1 MVSCAKPGCEQHLG
15 ERCISELGRRCGFFD
30 ICLNENM
37 LKMLMCCIIDIQPN
51 DLPEFLSATLHYT
64 NHFTDCQTN
73 NTKYFKFFHNH
84 HNLFISTVLK

>member
-1 MVSCAKPGCEQHLG
+1 
-15 ERCISELGRRCGFFD
+15 
-30 ICLNENM
+30 
-37 LKMLMCCIIDIQPN
+37 MCCIIDIQPN

>member
-1 MVSCAKPGCEQHLG
+1 MQIWAEPEKLALP
-15 ERCISELGRRCGFFD
+15 
-30 ICLNENM
+30 ICNYSQILYQFLMFTQNLKRS